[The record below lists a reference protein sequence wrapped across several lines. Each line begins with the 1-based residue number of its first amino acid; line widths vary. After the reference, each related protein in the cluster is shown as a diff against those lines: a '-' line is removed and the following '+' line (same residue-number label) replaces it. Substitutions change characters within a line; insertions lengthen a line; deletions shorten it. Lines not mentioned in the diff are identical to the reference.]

1 MFKKK
6 FMPRYPRG
14 RFTRRCAGPVIL
26 PGFFFVFIIC
36 LAGCQTFPALAPVNL
51 SEPGWV
57 TRQGQAVWRANRP
70 APEIAGEIMMAT
82 NSDGRAFVQF
92 TKTPLPFLTA
102 QSTTNSWQ
110 LHSIP
115 NDKTYSGRGRPP
127 VRAIWLWLPVC
138 LAGRP
143 APRPL
148 AWQRDPGN
156 TWRLENLATG
166 ESLEG
171 YFTP

>member
-6 FMPRYPRG
+6 FMPRFPRG
-14 RFTRRCAGPVIL
+14 RFFRRRGGTVDL
-26 PGFFFVFIIC
+26 PGIFSLFIIY
-36 LAGCQTFPALAPVNL
+36 LAGCQLFPMLAPVNL

-57 TRQGQAVWRANRP
+57 TRQGQAVWRASRT
-70 APEIAGEIMMAT
+70 APEIAGEMLVAT

-115 NDKTYSGRGRPP
+115 DDKTYSGRGRPP
-127 VRAIWLWLPVC
+127 VRAIWLWLPGC

-143 APRPL
+143 PPKPL
-148 AWQRDPGN
+148 AWQRETDN
-156 TWRLENLATG
+156 NWRLENLATG

-171 YFTP
+171 YLAP